1 VADGSLRLFVAVPVP
16 PDALDA
22 CRVLIDRVR
31 SGPAH
36 GGTRWVRLENL
47 HLTVRFL
54 GATPPDL
61 VPAVAR
67 VVRQAALAA
76 APFEV
81 RLAGAGA
88 FPAARRP
95 RALWIGITQ
104 GADELGA
111 MARAMN
117 AGLTPL
123 GWPSDSRPYRP
134 HLTVARTDA
143 AGGAG
148 ASAAA
153 LALESAARDWH
164 TAFVA
169 GEIVLYQS
177 HLQAGPPRYEPL
189 ETIALGG

>member
-1 VADGSLRLFVAVPVP
+1 MADGSLRLFVAVPVP

-22 CRVLIDRVR
+22 CRALIEGVR
-31 SGPAH
+31 SGPAG

-61 VPAVAR
+61 VPSVVRVA
-67 VVRQAALAA
+67 RQAALAA

-95 RALWIGITQ
+95 RALWIGITR
-104 GADELGA
+104 GSDELGA
-111 MARAMN
+111 LARAMD

-123 GWPSDSRPYRP
+123 GWPPESRPYRP

-143 AGGAG
+143 AGAVG

-177 HLQAGPPRYEPL
+177 LLRAGPPRYEPL